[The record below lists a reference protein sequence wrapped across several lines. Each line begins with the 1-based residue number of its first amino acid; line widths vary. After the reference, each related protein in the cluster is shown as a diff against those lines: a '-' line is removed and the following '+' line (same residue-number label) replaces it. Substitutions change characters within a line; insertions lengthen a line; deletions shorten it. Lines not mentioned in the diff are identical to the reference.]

1 MEKLLGSWEKLTL
14 SESEG
19 NKFVVQDEQG
29 VGEFLLAAK
38 FYTKRILNMEAIAM
52 TFTLLWKTR
61 KGFEIRDMGEHMV
74 LFVFPEA
81 SDIERIL
88 RGEPWT
94 FDKHLFALK
103 RMDTNED
110 IRKLDFSVTH
120 FWVQIHDLPLRSFS
134 MAVAKEVVS
143 IAGSVDSRALAEGSG
158 NAFNFMRLRVAVD
171 ISKPMCRGRKITMA
185 NGKEGWV
192 SFKYERLPNIC
203 YWCGMLTHSDRDC
216 LLWEKSRGSLRGKD
230 Q

>member
-19 NKFVVQDEQG
+19 NKFVVRDEPG

-38 FYTKRILNMEAIAM
+38 FYTKRVLNMEAIAK
-52 TFTLLWKTR
+52 TFTLLWKTK
-61 KGFEIRDMGEHMV
+61 KGFEIRDMGDHMV
-74 LFVFPEA
+74 LFVFPKA
-81 SDIERIL
+81 SNIERIL

-94 FDKHLFALK
+94 FDKHLIALK

-110 IRKLDFSVTH
+110 IRKLDFSVTR
-120 FWVQIHDLPLRSFS
+120 FRVQIHDLPLRSFS
-134 MAVAKEVVS
+134 LVKEIVS
-143 IAGSVDSRALAEGSG
+143 IAGNVDSKVSEEVSG

-171 ISKPMCRGRKITMA
+171 ISKPMCRGQKITMA